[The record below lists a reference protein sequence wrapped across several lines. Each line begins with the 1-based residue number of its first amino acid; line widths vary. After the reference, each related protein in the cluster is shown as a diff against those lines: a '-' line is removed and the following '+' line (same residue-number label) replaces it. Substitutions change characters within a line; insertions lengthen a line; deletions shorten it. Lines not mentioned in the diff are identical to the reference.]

1 MVNPNEDDGE
11 RLADSAGINT
21 RRQFMAGSAGA
32 LGGLALGGAFV
43 GSGAA
48 QMDDEEDGG
57 NGEDGGEPVEEP
69 VENEFEDDVDILNY
83 ARTLELLEASF
94 YTQGL
99 ENIGEEAFMNTLS
112 EGDPLRDGM
121 FGELETIQAHEEAHA
136 EALGAAVEE
145 LGGEPVEEPEFD
157 FGETVEDPMM
167 FLEMAAQIEDVGVSA
182 YAGAAPYIENDAVL
196 VPALGIHSVEARH
209 ASYLRTLNGD
219 TNFPNVIDA
228 PRSRSEVEEIVA
240 PYIVGMEAPDDE
252 EDEENGEE
260 ESSGEE
266 SGSDTPDNGTDTP
279 DNGTD
284 TPDNGT
290 DTPDNGT
297 DTPDNGTDTP
307 DNGTDTPDDDTNTSS

>member
-1 MVNPNEDDGE
+1 
-11 RLADSAGINT
+11 
-21 RRQFMAGSAGA
+21 
-32 LGGLALGGAFV
+32 
-43 GSGAA
+43 
-48 QMDDEEDGG
+48 
-57 NGEDGGEPVEEP
+57 
-69 VENEFEDDVDILNY
+69 
-83 ARTLELLEASF
+83 
-94 YTQGL
+94 
-99 ENIGEEAFMNTLS
+99 MNTLS

-219 TNFPNVIDA
+219 TNFLNVIDA

-252 EDEENGEE
+252 EDEEKR
-260 ESSGEE
+260 
-266 SGSDTPDNGTDTP
+266 
-279 DNGTD
+279 
-284 TPDNGT
+284 
-290 DTPDNGT
+290 
-297 DTPDNGTDTP
+297 
-307 DNGTDTPDDDTNTSS
+307 